1 MQVFEPGDR
10 AEDVEEARSDDAVV
24 DDRAP
29 AGGQPAR
36 HCSGSAGDHL
46 VVVMG
51 LGRCLSLFEA
61 LGEGLRYGG
70 LARAGGR
77 S

>member
-10 AEDVEEARSDDAVV
+10 AEDVEEARSDDPVV
-24 DDRAP
+24 DDHAP
-29 AGGQPAR
+29 
-36 HCSGSAGDHL
+36 AGDHL

-51 LGRCLSLFEA
+51 LGRCLSLFDA